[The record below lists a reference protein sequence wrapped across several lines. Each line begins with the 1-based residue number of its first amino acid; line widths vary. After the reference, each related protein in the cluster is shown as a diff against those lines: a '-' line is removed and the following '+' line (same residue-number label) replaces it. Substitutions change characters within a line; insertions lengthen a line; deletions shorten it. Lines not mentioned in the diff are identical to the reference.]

1 MCARIRTQMSLR
13 LSVAVPAGLCLPAGI
28 SIGTA
33 VAVAV
38 LSLSFP
44 RRLRLSNPE
53 PPDPIF
59 PDGKRPWWA
68 GRKCR
73 KCKGKLFEVKE
84 QKWGGFLV
92 CQSCGHEQ
100 EFVTADMS
108 IADSPITGQKP
119 GEWEEL

>member
-1 MCARIRTQMSLR
+1 MCWMCN
-13 LSVAVPAGLCLPAGI
+13 AGLVYDLSGKTKPCPNGCGI
-28 SIGTA
+28 
-33 VAVAV
+33 
-38 LSLSFP
+38 
-44 RRLRLSNPE
+44 PE